1 MITLCKLLVY
11 FGGITCPCVGHLS
24 PLMCSLTSLALS
36 LLLYSDSDR
45 RRDMIGTK
53 GTCLF
58 LKPAVSTRRC
68 FRCRRKSVIF
78 FFFLLYSCE
87 TGSSIWALQ
96 PVTKSQSAQFSS
108 SQTEG
113 LRHQY
118 QACCVLM
125 TMHLGKKF
133 LTLQCQFSV
142 HRCQRQFS
150 LLLLDVRCA
159 FQVAY
164 SNNHTPNSLL
174 TWGDIC
180 LSYISSVTIIHFPVT
195 SLRVG

>member
-1 MITLCKLLVY
+1 MSLCWTFV
-11 FGGITCPCVGHLS
+11 S
-24 PLMCSLTSLALS
+24 PRVLS
-36 LLLYSDSDR
+36 LPWPFLFFYTVTTDR

-78 FFFLLYSCE
+78 FFLLYSCE

-96 PVTKSQSAQFSS
+96 PVTKGQSAQFSS

-113 LRHQY
+113 LHHQY

-125 TMHLGKKF
+125 KMHLEKKF
-133 LTLQCQFSV
+133 LTLQCRFSV

-164 SNNHTPNSLL
+164 SNNHTPNYLCSP
-174 TWGDIC
+174 GA
-180 LSYISSVTIIHFPVT
+180 T
-195 SLRVG
+195 SAYPTFLVLQL